1 MSLFNVVIWD
11 AGAEMERGVPEACW
25 SEGLASGRVKMK
37 GARWIGQGFR
47 KKGRKWG
54 RDRIGQG
61 RLQTVM

>member
-1 MSLFNVVIWD
+1 
-11 AGAEMERGVPEACW
+11 MERGVPEACW
-25 SEGLASGRVKMK
+25 SEGLASGRVKTK

-61 RLQTVM
+61 RLQTVI